1 MGQQLGKYIK
11 NSRQEKKMAVKTLAT
26 VTGISKS
33 YLDYI
38 ESGAREPQ
46 VDMLAKIAAVL
57 DLPLEKMLDI
67 QKKEQLKSAITKLQ
81 VEKIDDTDGELRAV
95 SRDGDNSRDLD
106 QRALAKTQEAFRLSP
121 DDRMLAEFIENPDLK
136 AIVKAGASLSDDDL
150 DKLRKVMESLYP
162 DAFVQ

>member
-11 NSRQEKKMAVKTLAT
+11 NSRQEKKMAVKTLAK

-57 DLPLEKMLDI
+57 NLPLEKMLDI
-67 QKKEQLKSAITKLQ
+67 QKREQLQSAITRFQ
-81 VEKIDDTDGELRAV
+81 VEKTEEIDGEVRTV
-95 SRDGDNSRDLD
+95 PREGDENRSLD
-106 QRALAKTQEAFRLSP
+106 QRALAKTQEAFRSSP

-136 AIVKAGASLSDDDL
+136 AIVKAGASLSDEDL

-162 DAFVQ
+162 NAFA

>member
-67 QKKEQLKSAITKLQ
+67 QKKEQLKAAITKLQ
-81 VEKIDDTDGELRAV
+81 VDKINDTDGELRAV
-95 SRDGDNSRDLD
+95 PRDGDNSQDLD
-106 QRALAKTQEAFRLSP
+106 QKALAKTQEAFRLSP